1 MPYRPIPPM
10 DADEH
15 RAVVRSLTGK
25 FIVSFVFA
33 AIAVGLSLREIIHLD
48 LISSAVIGFFFF
60 FCIGDKFFPESTKFI
75 RRRARNFRRAKKGL
89 EPLDVD
95 DEPCPEIISD
105 FQRKG

>member
-1 MPYRPIPPM
+1 ME
-10 DADEH
+10 ADEH
-15 RAVVRSLTGK
+15 RGVVRSLVGK
-25 FIVSFVFA
+25 IIVSTIIGLIAA
-33 AIAVGLSLREIIHLD
+33 AISLKGIIHLD
-48 LISSAVIGFFFF
+48 VFSSALIGFLFF

-89 EPLDVD
+89 EPLDVE